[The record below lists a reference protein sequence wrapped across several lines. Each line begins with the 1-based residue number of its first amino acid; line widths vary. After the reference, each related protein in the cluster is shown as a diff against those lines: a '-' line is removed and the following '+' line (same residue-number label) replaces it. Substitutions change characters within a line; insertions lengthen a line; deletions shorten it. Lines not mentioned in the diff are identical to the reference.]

1 PRPCAFDP
9 SDWPT
14 GLSHRPRDGSVV
26 SSLHCMNDPR
36 SEGHTASCIGRRKF
50 LATLLGGAAAATAGP
65 LAARAQQPPK
75 IPRIGFLGATT
86 AAGVE
91 SRLKRFRAGLRD
103 LGYIEGENLLIDFR
117 WAEGNYARLA
127 EFAAELV
134 GLKVDVLVTY
144 GTPGTLAAQQA
155 TTTLVMTVSG
165 DAVATGIVASLAR
178 PGGNVTGSSFF
189 SPELIAKRLEVLKDA
204 VSSARSVAFL
214 FNPNNPVEASGAQL
228 TEFAAKS
235 LGLDLQ
241 PFEVRNLS
249 EFERMGSTLV
259 KTRIDAVAVTDDSIL
274 LGNSRRI
281 AEMATSNQLPS
292 IGSVDLAQAGGL
304 IGYGPNLPELWYRAA
319 TFVDRI
325 LKGAKPADLP
335 IEQPTKFEL
344 VINLKTAKAIG
355 LEVPATLLARADEVI
370 E

>member
-1 PRPCAFDP
+1 
-9 SDWPT
+9 
-14 GLSHRPRDGSVV
+14 
-26 SSLHCMNDPR
+26 M
-36 SEGHTASCIGRRKF
+36 ASYIRRRKF
-50 LATLLGGAAAATAGP
+50 LATLLGGAAVAWPFAAH
-65 LAARAQQPPK
+65 AQQPPK

-144 GTPGTLAAQQA
+144 GTPGTLAAKQA
-155 TTTLVMTVSG
+155 TTTMPIVMTVSG

-189 SPELIAKRLEVLKDA
+189 SPELIAKRLELLKDA
-204 VSSARSVAFL
+204 VPSARSVAFL

-228 TEFAAKS
+228 TELAAKS

-281 AEMATSNQLPS
+281 AEMATSNRLPS

-304 IGYGPNLPELWYRAA
+304 IGYGPNLLELWYRAA
-319 TFVDRI
+319 SFVDRI

-344 VINLKTAKAIG
+344 VINLKTAKAVGIT
-355 LEVPATLLARADEVI
+355 VPPTLLARADEVV